1 MRKSDFLLLSLLVFL
16 FFSCNK
22 EQTEHCKIPAEVSFK
37 NDIQPIFNLNCISSG
52 CHAANKPAGGLN
64 LESAG
69 SYIEL
74 LGPKSGYIDTLNPNS
89 SMLYISMTSATN
101 PMPPKG
107 KLDDCTN
114 QLVLKWIQQ
123 KAKNN

>member
-1 MRKSDFLLLSLLVFL
+1 MDKTAFLFPILVVFL
-16 FFSCNK
+16 FFSCKK
-22 EQTEHCKIPAEVSFK
+22 EQSQNCKTPNEVSFK
-37 NDIQPIFNLNCISSG
+37 NDIQPIFNQNCVSSG

-64 LESAG
+64 LESA
-69 SYIEL
+69 SAYIEL
-74 LGPKSGYIDTLNPNS
+74 LNPKSGYIDTLNPNS
-89 SMLYISMTSATN
+89 SLLYVSMTSAIS

-107 KLDDCTN
+107 KLDDCTT